1 MLSTDLSDQD
11 FRRLSSLVY
20 KKCGINLHE
29 GKKALVRARLG
40 KRLRETGFADFK
52 AYYKFVTQ
60 DDDGRELVRMLDAIS
75 TNLTKF
81 FREERHFDFLKQVV
95 FPTYLNNKNRA
106 GFQRLRFW
114 SAGCSSGEEPYSLAI
129 WLLECLGE
137 SMHWNVKILAT
148 DISTK
153 VLAQANRGIY
163 PGTRLEKMD
172 RAVIRRYFQRGYN
185 RQEGCFRVKPT
196 LRKMIEFK
204 RFNLMHSFPF
214 KEAFDLILCR
224 NVMIYF
230 DKMTQ
235 QTLAGKFYDSLID
248 GGYLLIGH
256 SETLTGITHRF
267 GYVQP
272 SVYQRPWKEKRNG
285 TSQYFSNSL

>member
-40 KRLRETGFADFK
+40 KRLRETGFKDFK

-60 DDDGRELVRMLDAIS
+60 EDGGRELVRMLDAIS

-95 FPTYLNNKNRA
+95 IPTYVRNKNRA
-106 GFQRLRFW
+106 GLQRLRFW

-129 WLLECLGE
+129 WLLECLGK
-137 SMHWNVKILAT
+137 SPHTDVKILAT

-163 PGTRLEKMD
+163 QAARLEKIET
-172 RAVIRRYFQRGYN
+172 AVVRKYFQRGYN
-185 RQEGCFRVKPT
+185 RQEGCFRIKPT
-196 LRKMIEFK
+196 LRKMVEFK
-204 RFNLMHSFPF
+204 RFNLMHPFPF

-230 DKMTQ
+230 DKRTQ
-235 QTLAGKFYDSLID
+235 QALADKFYDSLRD
-248 GGYLLIGH
+248 GGYLFIGH
-256 SETLTGITHRF
+256 SETLTGISHRF

-272 SVYQRPWKEKRNG
+272 SIYQRLCKEIRN
-285 TSQYFSNSL
+285 SN